1 MRWQSCIKVFNDD
14 LLVKRDGSL
23 LSLRTRLDFNDFY
36 GGYNTRFGRLA
47 APPGEATT
55 PAIAMAS

>member
-1 MRWQSCIKVFNDD
+1 VFNDD

-36 GGYNTRFGRLA
+36 GGYNTRFGRP
-47 APPGEATT
+47 APPPSEAAAAT
-55 PAIAMAS
+55 IATAS